1 MNRNVISPKFRKTK
15 LLKFFILILS
25 YCFLGIFT
33 DAFAFNLN
41 NLKSHFLQGDYGL
54 AITEGERLL
63 ASAPAQATDLDLLY
77 YFLGISYLKS
87 ENYLRASDIFEI
99 ILEEFPDSRL
109 KEEVRLG
116 LGDSYFLRQKFANAR
131 THYQEILTENP
142 NFKYKALVYHR
153 LSQAAFK
160 EGNVR
165 IAAEYLDKLKREFPQ
180 GYESLVKEDVYSLSK
195 DKNGVYYSVQ
205 VGSFIKDVNARKL
218 AQKLMS
224 EGYSAYIE
232 EAPVAGGTKTYRVK
246 VGKVSGLNEAQ
257 QLVRELARK
266 GYPTKICP

>member
-1 MNRNVISPKFRKTK
+1 MYVK
-15 LLKFFILILS
+15 LVMLLLFICS
-25 YCFLGIFT
+25 LGVFS
-33 DAFAFNLN
+33 DALALNLN
-41 NLKSHFLQGDYGL
+41 NLESLFWQGDYGL

-63 ASAPAQATDLDLLY
+63 ASASVHASELDRLY
-77 YFLGISYLKS
+77 YFLGLSYLRV

-109 KEEVRLG
+109 REEVRLS
-116 LGDSYFLRQKFANAR
+116 LSDSYFLRQDFARAR
-131 THYQEILTENP
+131 TYYQDLLTKYP
-142 NFKYKALVYHR
+142 NTKYKALVYHR

-180 GYESLVKEDVYSLSK
+180 GYESLVKEDACSLPK